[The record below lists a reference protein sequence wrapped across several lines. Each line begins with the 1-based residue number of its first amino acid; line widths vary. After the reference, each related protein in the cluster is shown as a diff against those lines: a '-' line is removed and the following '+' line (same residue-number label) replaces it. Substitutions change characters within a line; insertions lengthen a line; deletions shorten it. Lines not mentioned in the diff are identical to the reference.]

1 MGVRTCI
8 GCRGRGPEA
17 GWTRIAAPRTGPL
30 LLGRTAPGRGAWCC
44 SVGCFEVAVK
54 RKALE
59 RALRREVS
67 STEVA
72 AVRATLESLEIE
84 QNK

>member
-1 MGVRTCI
+1 
-8 GCRGRGPEA
+8 
-17 GWTRIAAPRTGPL
+17 
-30 LLGRTAPGRGAWCC
+30 
-44 SVGCFEVAVK
+44 VGCFEVAVK